1 MLPRYAGRVNCIY
14 IDPPY
19 NTGSQAWVYNDRVN
33 SPLMRQWL
41 ANAKPVDGEDLEL
54 HDKWLCMMWPRLQ
67 LLRDLLADDGV
78 IIASIDDHE
87 QHHLRMLL
95 DEVFGERCFIS
106 CVAAVTNLKGSRDN
120 RGFANSHEY
129 QLIYEKT
136 PGAAL
141 LSDLPLDKSETGDW
155 EQDEIGWY
163 KVGANLKYSGE
174 NAPRHKRP
182 NLYYPLYVTPNGN
195 VGVASKSDTDTE
207 VWPMGSEGSELT
219 WRWSRERVASNSDEI
234 VAISTS
240 KGWSLHKKQRPAIG
254 LVPSRKPKTTF
265 YSPNYS
271 ATTATNVL
279 KDVFSGERV
288 FDYPKS
294 PHLLRDLLSIL
305 SSKQDAIVLDSF
317 AGSGTTAHAV
327 LALNREDGGNRRFIL
342 VECEDYAD
350 TITAE
355 RVRRVIAG
363 VPGAKDERLRDG
375 LDGAFTY
382 CTLGDPI
389 DAERMLLGESLPSF
403 ADLAA
408 HLLYTATGRTAEGI
422 AEPAAEAPFF
432 RDADTDFYLLY
443 RPDLEWLRS
452 NEAMLNDHFA
462 RRIESR
468 GRSAVV
474 FAAGK
479 YMGQK
484 DLTTCAIT
492 FCQLPFELFRSS

>member
-19 NTGSQAWVYNDRVN
+19 NTGNEGWTYNDNVN
-33 SPLMRQWL
+33 SPLMQQWF
-41 ANAKPVDGEDLEL
+41 KDHTPVDGEDLER

-67 LLRDLLADDGV
+67 LLKELLAEDGV
-78 IIASIDDHE
+78 IFISIDDNE
-87 QHHLRMLL
+87 QHHLQFLMQETFGSHSFVGTAIWKSRNTPPWARTFGTNHQYVL
-95 DEVFGERCFIS
+95 VFGDETSMQLRPRPE
-106 CVAAVTNLKGSRDN
+106 GSGGFSNPDGDP
-120 RGFANSHEY
+120 RGPWR
-129 QLIYEKT
+129 L
-136 PGAAL
+136 
-141 LSDLPLDKSETGDW
+141 DPLDGGNIKGGRWVDS
-155 EQDEIGWY
+155 
-163 KVGANLKYSGE
+163 
-174 NAPRHKRP
+174 
-182 NLYYPLYVTPNGN
+182 LYYPIVNPDTLEEHYPRGNWVHNQGTISQMIKDSRILFGKNGKGRPMRKKFESEIKDGITWPTLWLNDSHDSFPTTADASMELDVIFDGSNQFDTPKP
-195 VGVASKSDTDTE
+195 V
-207 VWPMGSEGSELT
+207 
-219 WRWSRERVASNSDEI
+219 
-234 VAISTS
+234 
-240 KGWSLHKKQRPAIG
+240 G
-254 LVPSRKPKTTF
+254 LVQRVLRI
-265 YSPNYS
+265 
-271 ATTATNVL
+271 ATD
-279 KDVFSGERV
+279 K
-288 FDYPKS
+288 
-294 PHLLRDLLSIL
+294 
-305 SSKQDAIVLDSF
+305 DAIVLDSF

-389 DAERMLLGESLPSF
+389 DAERMLQGESLPSF

-452 NEAMLNDHFA
+452 NEAMLNDHLA
-462 RRIESR
+462 RRIDSR